1 MITTVLRGHRYS
13 MDPPAPGH
21 AGGTRNFSPPVVR
34 SFAPSRSGRISLAL
48 IVAAGLVLG
57 SSVASADMGEWLRNE
72 SIVGAGGCESAIN
85 EATSA
90 GVRCIA
96 GLGLS
101 QLLEEGTRLATEHGR
116 QAFGEHFQAAGNLG
130 WSRNGNG
137 LAGDLDVV
145 FPFSFSA
152 EPGDDSSL
160 FFQQGISRWR
170 DDAGA
175 VRNDLRQGIVR
186 RFRISDRAD
195 ADILGASIF
204 FLHGLEHQHQ
214 VLVPGF
220 DYIGSW
226 GTGSLR
232 YFMPTTSWR
241 GARAGYEERALEGV
255 EMGMR
260 FALTTTLDLD
270 ATGYRWQDEDNL
282 EAWETGARLRLDW
295 RPHSWLNLALGYD
308 GIGGAE
314 GSASILVGLAVP
326 FEGRRKPPRWEGFG
340 VAAGGSKPSHSNLWN
355 PVNGV
360 GQIRVAERSVSTE
373 PLVEQTQEV
382 QARFLQDT
390 VVTGESIQV
399 EVSLAMPATEDVRVS
414 VRLVPGSGTN
424 PAVPGVD
431 FVDEPVET
439 TIRQGT
445 TSSVVSMPLLWNDD
459 LTEARRLG
467 ITVSVVS

>member
-1 MITTVLRGHRYS
+1 L
-13 MDPPAPGH
+13 
-21 AGGTRNFSPPVVR
+21 
-34 SFAPSRSGRISLAL
+34 LL
-48 IVAAGLVLG
+48 AAGLVLG
-57 SSVASADMGEWLRNE
+57 ASAASADMGEWLRNE
-72 SIVGAGGCESAIN
+72 SLADLGGCESAIN
-85 EATSA
+85 EATSV

-101 QLLEEGTRLATEHGR
+101 RMLEEGTRLAAEHGK
-116 QAFGEHFQAAGNLG
+116 QAFGEHFQITGNLA
-130 WSRNGNG
+130 WARNGNG
-137 LAGDLDVV
+137 LAGDLDAV

-152 EPGDDSSL
+152 EPGDHSSL

-175 VRNDLRQGIVR
+175 VRNDLRQGVVR

-195 ADILGASIF
+195 ADIVGASIF
-204 FLHGLEHQHQ
+204 FQHGLEHQHQ

-220 DYIGSW
+220 DYTGSW
-226 GTGSLR
+226 GTGSFR

-241 GARAGYEERALEGV
+241 GTRPGYEERALEGL
-255 EMGMR
+255 ELGMR

-270 ATGYRWQDEDNL
+270 ATGYRWQDEDDL
-282 EAWETGARLRLDW
+282 EAWETGARLRLGW
-295 RPHSWLNLALGYD
+295 RPHAWLNLALGYD
-308 GIGGAE
+308 GIGAAE
-314 GSASILVGLAVP
+314 ESASFLVGLAVP

-340 VAAGGSKPSHSNLWN
+340 LATGGSQPGGSDLWN
-355 PVNGV
+355 PVNEV
-360 GQIRVAERSVSTE
+360 GQIRVVERSVSTE

-399 EVSLAMPATEDVRVS
+399 EVSLATPATEDVRVS

-459 LTEARRLG
+459 LTEVRRLG
-467 ITVSVVS
+467 ITASVVS